1 MKLPIRRTFLYYLPL
16 ATNVALV
23 AYLVWQLWQVTPFER
38 DSRVFM
44 FVMLYGLG
52 GMIVAV
58 SGVTAF
64 FHATDQIGGSRIYYA
79 LALFNMIVPTASL
92 LTLLYMT

>member
-1 MKLPIRRTFLYYLPL
+1 MKMPVRRTFLYYLPL
-16 ATNVALV
+16 AVNVGLLF
-23 AYLVWQLWQVTPFER
+23 YLVWQLSQVTSFER

-44 FVMLYGLG
+44 FAVLYGLG
-52 GMIVAV
+52 GMVVAV

-64 FHATDQIGGSRIYYA
+64 FHATDQIGGPRIYYV

-92 LTLLYMT
+92 LALLYLT

>member
-1 MKLPIRRTFLYYLPL
+1 MKMPVRRTFLYYLPL
-16 ATNVALV
+16 AVNVALLF
-23 AYLVWQLWQVTPFER
+23 YLVWQLSQVTSFER

-44 FVMLYGLG
+44 FAVLYGLG
-52 GMIVAV
+52 GMVVAV

-64 FHATDQIGGSRIYYA
+64 FHATDQIGGPRIYYA

-92 LTLLYMT
+92 LALLYLT

>member
-1 MKLPIRRTFLYYLPL
+1 MKLPVRRTLLYFLPL
-16 ATNVALV
+16 ATNVALL
-23 AYLVWQLWQVTPFER
+23 AYLVWQLSQVTSFER

-44 FVMLYGLG
+44 FAMLYGLG
-52 GMIVAV
+52 GMVVAV

-64 FHATDQIGGSRIYYA
+64 FHATDQIGGPRIYYV

-92 LTLLYMT
+92 LALLYMT

>member
-1 MKLPIRRTFLYYLPL
+1 MKLPVRRVLLYFLPL
-16 ATNVALV
+16 ATNVALL
-23 AYLVWQLWQVTPFER
+23 AYLVWQLSQVTSFER

-44 FVMLYGLG
+44 FAMLYGLG
-52 GMIVAV
+52 GMVVAV

-64 FHATDQIGGSRIYYA
+64 FHATDQIGGPRIYYV

-92 LTLLYMT
+92 LALLYMT

>member
-1 MKLPIRRTFLYYLPL
+1 MKLAVRRVLLYYLPL
-16 ATNVALV
+16 VINLALA
-23 AYLVWQLWQVTPFER
+23 AYLVWQLWEVTPFER

-44 FVMLYGLG
+44 FAVLYGLG
-52 GMIVAV
+52 GLVVVV

-64 FHATDQIGGSRIYYA
+64 LHATEQIRGPGAYYA

-92 LTLLYMT
+92 LALLYMT